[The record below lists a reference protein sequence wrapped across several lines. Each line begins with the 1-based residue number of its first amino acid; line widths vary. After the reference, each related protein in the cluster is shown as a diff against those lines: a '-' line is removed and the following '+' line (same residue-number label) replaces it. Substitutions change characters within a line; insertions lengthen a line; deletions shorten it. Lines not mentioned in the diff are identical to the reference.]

1 MRISSIQLAANENS
15 KEQTLA
21 HVLSLLQQTR
31 GSDLVLLPELWPCG
45 AFSSQRFQADAES
58 IDGPILKALRAK
70 AVELKIHLLAGS
82 IVERDAGKLY
92 NTSVLIGP
100 NGRDLARY
108 RKIHLF
114 GYQSEES
121 KLMSGGN
128 DVVVVDL
135 PWGKTGLAI
144 CYDLRF
150 PELFR
155 NMVDAKAE
163 CFVIASGWPLQRVDA
178 WTLFNR
184 ARAHEN
190 LAFLFSCNSA
200 GISGG
205 KQMGGNSMIVDPSG
219 KVLACGGTE
228 ECIVTADVDFE
239 LVRKTRSEFPA
250 LNDRVIRTN
259 RN

>member
-1 MRISSIQLAANENS
+1 MRVSSIQLAANDNS
-15 KEQTLA
+15 KEQMLA

-31 GSDLVLLPELWPCG
+31 GSDLVLLPELWPSG
-45 AFSSQRFQADAES
+45 AFSSQRYQTDAES

-70 AVELKIHLLAGS
+70 AAELKIHLLAGS
-82 IVERDAGKLY
+82 IVERDGEKLY

-100 NGRDLARY
+100 HGHDLARY
-108 RKIHLF
+108 RKMHLF

-121 KLMSGGN
+121 KLMSGGK
-128 DVVVVDL
+128 DIVVIDL

-155 NMVDAKAE
+155 CMVEAGAE
-163 CFVIASGWPLQRVDA
+163 CFLIASGWPLQRVEA

-190 LAFLFSCNSA
+190 LAFLFSCNST

-205 KQMGGNSMIVDPSG
+205 KQMGGSSMIVDPSG
-219 KVLACGGTE
+219 NVLACGGTD
-228 ECIVTADVDFE
+228 ECIVTADVDFNQ
-239 LVRKTRSEFPA
+239 VRKIRSEFPA
-250 LNDRVIRTN
+250 LNDRVIRMSQ
-259 RN
+259 